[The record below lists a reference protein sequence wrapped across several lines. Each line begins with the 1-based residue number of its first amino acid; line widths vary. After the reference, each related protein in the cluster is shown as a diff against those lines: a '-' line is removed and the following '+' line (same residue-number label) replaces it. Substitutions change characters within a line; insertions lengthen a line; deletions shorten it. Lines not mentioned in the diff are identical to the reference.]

1 MKPEDQKAL
10 YDKVIKERPSTIL
23 SLEHEVYGM
32 FLFTFIF
39 LRQLS
44 KCLLCRFQIPAC
56 KSFFSVFFLLLLF
69 DTILFFIFNRHEVLP
84 YAIKELQKA
93 GYNLVTVAEC
103 LGQQPYHSQ
112 GPPSTRDVCV

>member
-1 MKPEDQKAL
+1 MSFRVVFRYQR
-10 YDKVIKERPSTIL
+10 VI
-23 SLEHEVYGM
+23 
-32 FLFTFIF
+32 
-39 LRQLS
+39 
-44 KCLLCRFQIPAC
+44 
-56 KSFFSVFFLLLLF
+56 FFSFSFWLLF
-69 DTILFFIFNRHEVLP
+69 DTIFFLYNRHEVLP